1 MTNPRRLAEQIETP
15 RMRAEHDVFP
25 QTLALFGHELSTPLS
40 VASGYVR
47 MLLREQGGPLTEKQ
61 RKMLEEADH
70 SCKRIETLLLETR
83 EFRRLLLN
91 EIPLGRQRFDL
102 AALVNEVASGMHEG
116 RDRDVTLEV
125 RGSERVL
132 EVIGDRKWIGN
143 AVRTLLHASLRES
156 DRQTVIAECRAIAGE
171 RPAAQLAVGGP
182 SAIEA
187 LNEAGDAR
195 GAETRFDGWRGGYGM
210 TFRVTRWVVEAHGG
224 VIWSTPH
231 PDKLQDHPGWSAGTA
246 FRIPLAA

>member
-1 MTNPRRLAEQIETP
+1 
-15 RMRAEHDVFP
+15 MRAEHDVFP

-47 MLLREQGGPLTEKQ
+47 MLLREQAGPLTEKQ

-70 SCKRIETLLLETR
+70 SCRRIETLLRETR

-102 AALVNEVASGMHEG
+102 GALVAELASGMHEG
-116 RDRDVTLEV
+116 RDRDVILEV
-125 RGSERVL
+125 REPGRVL
-132 EVIGDRKWIGN
+132 EVVGDRKWLGT

-156 DRQTVIAECRAIAGE
+156 DRQTVIAECRAIEGE
-171 RPAAQLAVGGP
+171 RAAAQLAVG
-182 SAIEA
+182 SAAAIEA
-187 LNEAGDAR
+187 LSAAGDAH
-195 GAETRFDGWRGGYGM
+195 GTETRFDGWRGGYGM
-210 TFRVTRWVVEAHGG
+210 TFRVARWVVEAHGG
-224 VIWSTPH
+224 VIWSAPH